1 MSNIDSSIELDIASV
16 KKKSIKGVF
25 SLVGRT
31 LIIQVVSF
39 ISNLGLTIL
48 LAPKEYGVFILVSA
62 ITGFLTYLSDIG
74 LAAALIQKK
83 EALTRKDLVT
93 TFTIQQALVGI
104 LVSIGL
110 IFTLYATKI
119 FDLNNEGVWLLRI
132 LIFSL
137 FISSLKTI
145 PSVLLERKLA
155 FEKFIIPQI
164 IENLLFSVSVLFLA
178 WKGYGI
184 SSFTY
189 AVILRSVSGLI
200 AIYIIS
206 PWKPGLGFDK
216 ATAKSLIN
224 FGVLFQ
230 MNSIL
235 ALLKDDFM
243 TILLGKILTVSQI
256 GYLGWAQKWAYM
268 PLRIIMDNVIK
279 VTFPAF
285 ARLQSDKIALSRA
298 IEEAIFISAG
308 LTFPILTCLLLSAE
322 NLINIIPNYQKWLPA
337 YNILAIYIAGSYIS
351 SVTIIITNALNSIGK
366 IKITLRLMV
375 FWTGLTWILTIPLS
389 IKLQELGVAL
399 AWLMVTLSSLY
410 TFYIGYK
417 HLSVNAIS
425 SIFSPILSAFVLGV
439 YLKFVFILFQ
449 PTSIYAIFGLLLSGI
464 FLYSFFILISSKERT
479 IKNIMIFKNSI
490 KK

>member
-1 MSNIDSSIELDIASV
+1 MSDIDSSIELDIASV

-31 LIIQVVSF
+31 LIIQVISF
-39 ISNLGLTIL
+39 ASNLGLTIL

-83 EALTRKDLVT
+83 EALSRKDLVT
-93 TFTIQQALVGI
+93 TFTIQQTLVGI
-104 LVSIGL
+104 IVIIGL
-110 IFTLYATKI
+110 IFSLFASKV
-119 FDLNNEGVWLLRI
+119 FNLNNDGVWLLRI
-132 LIFSL
+132 LIVSL

-164 IENLLFSVSVLFLA
+164 IENLLFSISVLFFA
-178 WKGYGI
+178 WKGFGI

-189 AVILRSVSGLI
+189 SVILRSVSGLI

-206 PWKPGLGFDK
+206 PWKPSIGFDK
-216 ATAKSLIN
+216 STAKSLIN

-235 ALLKDDFM
+235 ALFKDDFM
-243 TILLGKILTVSQI
+243 TIILGKILTVSQI

-285 ARLQSDKIALSRA
+285 ARLQSDKKALSRA
-298 IEEAIFISAG
+298 IEEAIFVSAG
-308 LTFPILTCLLLSAE
+308 LTFPILTCLLISAE
-322 NLINIIPNYQKWLPA
+322 SFINIIPNYQKWLPA

-351 SVTIIITNALNSIGK
+351 SVTIIITNALNSVGK
-366 IKITLRLMV
+366 IKITLKLMM
-375 FWTGLTWILTIPLS
+375 FWTGLTWLLTIPLA
-389 IKLQELGVAL
+389 IKFQELGVAL
-399 AWLMVTLSSLY
+399 AWFVVTLSSLY
-410 TFYIGYK
+410 TFYVGYK
-417 HLSVNAIS
+417 NLAINALSAV
-425 SIFSPILSAFVLGV
+425 FSPILSAALLSI
-439 YLKFVFILFQ
+439 YLKLTFIFFQ
-449 PTSIYAIFGLLLSGI
+449 PESIFAIFGLLISGV
-464 FLYSFFILISSKERT
+464 FLYSFLILIFSKQRT
-479 IKNIMIFKNSI
+479 LKNILIFKQSI
-490 KK
+490 K